1 MRRPSGRF
9 SFRVLTLLGLLFVGV
24 VPACRA
30 QRHLEKTYLDPSVN
44 AIFISAEQ
52 AFQVVV
58 DTSPTQEVIV
68 EADMEGEY
76 QNDVFIQMETLGNTL
91 RIGTDFA
98 PNFERPNDK
107 LSAHKV
113 LSVKLK
119 IVLPENLKVSL
130 VAGDC
135 QVKASGNY
143 RELNVKIAGGGCT
156 LQGRT
161 YRSDIDTISGFISA
175 YIAEGQVLAQSGFGE
190 VELES
195 VPYGPDRYTLKSVR
209 GSIRVYRQM

>member
-1 MRRPSGRF
+1 MSPS
-9 SFRVLTLLGLLFVGV
+9 TW
-24 VPACRA
+24 A

-44 AIFISAEQ
+44 AVIISGEQ
-52 AFQVVV
+52 CFQVFV
-58 DTSPTQEVIV
+58 DTAPTQEVVV

-98 PNFERPNDK
+98 PNFEQPNDK

-119 IVLPENLKVSL
+119 IRLPESLKVSL

-135 QVKASGNY
+135 QVTAHGSY
-143 RELNVKIAGGGCT
+143 RELEVKIAGGGCT
-156 LQGRT
+156 LYNQSNLT
-161 YRSDIDTISGFISA
+161 EVNTISGFITA
-175 YIAEGQVLAQSGFGE
+175 YIPAGQVSAHSGFGE
-190 VELES
+190 VHMGL
-195 VPYGPDRYTLKSVR
+195 VPKGFNRYNLNTTR
-209 GSIRVYRQM
+209 GTIRVNPKS

>member
-9 SFRVLTLLGLLFVGV
+9 SIRVLLLLGLFLTGV

-30 QRHLEKTYLDPSVN
+30 QRHLQKTYLDPAVN
-44 AIFISAEQ
+44 AIIISGEQ
-52 AFQVVV
+52 CFQVMV
-58 DTSPTQEVIV
+58 DTSPTQEVTV

-91 RIGTDFA
+91 RIGTDYA

-119 IVLPENLKVSL
+119 ILLPEHLKVSL

-143 RELNVKIAGGGCT
+143 RELSVKIAGGGCT
-156 LQGRT
+156 LQGRA
-161 YRSDIDTISGFISA
+161 YRTDIDTISGFIFA
-175 YIAEGQVLAQSGFGE
+175 VIQEGQISAQSGYGE
-190 VELES
+190 VYLGS
-195 VPYGPDRYTLKSVR
+195 VPDGPDRYTFKSVR
-209 GSIRVYRQM
+209 GSIRVNPQQ